1 MHSSSEHGSPPA
13 ILDLTCSLM
22 LCRDSAGLASS
33 PPVERAGLEGGL
45 RLVPAGLPRHSP
57 LGPMLGEVSNGA
69 PVEIRVRLERASEEI
84 STDLSRSI
92 IGHHAPVTTA
102 AMVQTGGVK
111 AEGGQQEIL
120 LPPPLKDQRSSP
132 HTRSR

>member
-1 MHSSSEHGSPPA
+1 
-13 ILDLTCSLM
+13 
-22 LCRDSAGLASS
+22 
-33 PPVERAGLEGGL
+33 
-45 RLVPAGLPRHSP
+45 
-57 LGPMLGEVSNGA
+57 MLGEVSNGA

-120 LPPPLKDQRSSP
+120 LPPPLKDIQFYGSLTPDTAQPYLAISGIGDCKGYWIGALPVPPRSP
-132 HTRSR
+132 RRATRKTTPRRLRCIRPRRSW